1 MSVMDESVEDQA
13 RQRRL
18 LILDP
23 FEAATARALADDFD
37 VTERVQPP
45 QDELLTL
52 VRDADAI
59 VVRSGVRITAEVLNA
74 APKLRIIAR
83 AGVGVDNIDL
93 ATARA
98 NGVTVFNVPGGSAN
112 AVAELALGLMFSA
125 ARNIALADGQV
136 RRNIWR
142 KAELGGTEL
151 TDKVLGLVGLGA
163 IGSRI
168 ATLCRAIG
176 MSVVATVGSR
186 TPERVA
192 TWSERGVDI
201 VDSLDEV
208 LDRADFLCLAVPLT
222 ERTRSLLSA
231 TELVRMKPSAYLVNV
246 SRGGVVDEDALLD
259 ALKNGEISGAATDV
273 LKNEKHPTP
282 LSELDNI
289 VLTPH
294 IGAMTHE
301 TQARIGAIVAENIRA
316 AFAGRHVENR
326 VC

>member
-1 MSVMDESVEDQA
+1 MDEAVEAPA
-13 RQRRL
+13 RQRRRL

-23 FEAATARALADDFD
+23 FDADTARALADDFD
-37 VTERVQPP
+37 VTVRVQPSHE
-45 QDELLTL
+45 ELLDL

-74 APKLRIIAR
+74 APKLRVIAR
-83 AGVGVDNIDL
+83 AGVGVDNIDRV
-93 ATARA
+93 TARA

-112 AVAELALGLMFSA
+112 AVAELALGLMLSV
-125 ARNIALADGQV
+125 ARNITLADGQV
-136 RRNIWR
+136 RQNIWR

-151 TDKVLGLVGLGA
+151 TGKVLGLVGLGA

-176 MSVVATVGSR
+176 MRVVATVGNR
-186 TPERVA
+186 TAERVVMWA
-192 TWSERGVDI
+192 ERGVDI
-201 VDSLDEV
+201 VDALDEV

-222 ERTRSLLSA
+222 ELTRNLLSA
-231 TELVRMKPSAYLVNV
+231 DELARMKSSSYLVNV
-246 SRGGVVDEDALLD
+246 SRGGVVDEAALLD
-259 ALKNGEISGAATDV
+259 ALRNGEISGAATDV

-282 LSELDNI
+282 LGELDNV

-316 AFAGRHVENR
+316 AFAGRLIENR